1 MKTYNIDPQ
10 EIQIADFTMT
20 AITLGEKGRGRTI
33 VNVAC
38 PNEFTFLEPGQTRS
52 GKPRLVASQNDSGWV
67 ARINTH
73 GSYVRGASGNVSVSP
88 EHKDA
93 VSVLARGQGAFGAA
107 GRTGTWDDI
116 IVVSTLDSF
125 WLRVKPSRGD
135 AYVILFSEE
144 KFTQLEYEDFELLL
158 DSLDYGLH
166 DSSPRSRGNLIRL

>member
-20 AITLGEKGRGRTI
+20 AITLGEKGRGRVI

-73 GSYVRGASGNVSVSP
+73 GSYLRGASGNVSVSP
-88 EHKDA
+88 EHNA
-93 VSVLARGQGAFGAA
+93 VSVLAKGQGAFGAA
-107 GRTGTWDDI
+107 GRGGTWDDI
-116 IVVSTLDSF
+116 IVVSTLDNF
-125 WLRVKPSRGD
+125 WLRVKPCCGYD

-144 KFTQLEYEDFELLL
+144 KFTQLEYEDFERLL
-158 DSLDYGLH
+158 DYRLH
-166 DSSPRSRGNLIRL
+166 DSSPRCRGTLIRL